1 MSTFLTQGG
10 YSNRPGSAS
19 TLKVNS
25 KPAESDLQSALQHA
39 PFVKPVDKSKK
50 DVADLSFSD
59 FQPKRFALNYDPPM
73 ISKFFL
79 TLYNCIYSL
88 GVPGALD
95 WQALPP

>member
-10 YSNRPGSAS
+10 FGNRPGSA
-19 TLKVNS
+19 TTNNNLKVT
-25 KPAESDLQSALQHA
+25 KPSPDANDLSSALQHA

-73 ISKFFL
+73 ISK
-79 TLYNCIYSL
+79 NYSHL
-88 GVPGALD
+88 II
-95 WQALPP
+95 